1 MLVSRAVRADSA
13 FARRT
18 PRRSL
23 TSTRPL
29 LHAAR
34 AGLALLPWGAIPAVA
49 AAQARDTI
57 VYEVTLRPMS
67 AAAEVEA
74 RWRIGAAGAVP
85 FLAPGSGGP
94 GGVTL
99 SGLAATDASGR
110 PLALQR
116 TESGYVLT
124 ASTATEIRLRY
135 SVGFL
140 RRVPDGSTSA
150 GMDADRFYTVT
161 RSLFLAPDP
170 TALRKTRGSYP
181 VVSVRVA
188 APAGWRVVAGW
199 PGGRGAFQPAS
210 GDDLLGAT
218 LAAAPDYRTYEGR
231 VGDAAWRVGVRGHRY
246 FTDSALTATVVASLS
261 RGAAVLGPVPE
272 ALVTYTADVGRK
284 GRMSGSLQGTASI
297 GLVWEPSEILALGR
311 IHDLFHETLHL
322 WFGGALETE
331 RWWVEGV
338 TDYLAARLASEW
350 RTNPQDL
357 ATLCF
362 QSLHN
367 YREIAHHARYTMAEE
382 NRRRIGGDNTELL
395 VYRKG
400 MLAGLMLDAAL
411 RRGSDGRRTLDDLSR
426 ALLAESGQRRSRFL
440 RESEIRA
447 AAVRL
452 GGTEVAAVWDRVVAG
467 TEPLTEEDVRVA
479 LRAVTG
485 RVFEAPAPLSKER
498 KELRSESP

>member
-1 MLVSRAVRADSA
+1 
-13 FARRT
+13 
-18 PRRSL
+18 
-23 TSTRPL
+23 
-29 LHAAR
+29 
-34 AGLALLPWGAIPAVA
+34 
-49 AAQARDTI
+49 
-57 VYEVTLRPMS
+57 
-67 AAAEVEA
+67 
-74 RWRIGAAGAVP
+74 
-85 FLAPGSGGP
+85 
-94 GGVTL
+94 
-99 SGLAATDASGR
+99 
-110 PLALQR
+110 
-116 TESGYVLT
+116 
-124 ASTATEIRLRY
+124 
-135 SVGFL
+135 
-140 RRVPDGSTSA
+140 
-150 GMDADRFYTVT
+150 
-161 RSLFLAPDP
+161 
-170 TALRKTRGSYP
+170 
-181 VVSVRVA
+181 
-188 APAGWRVVAGW
+188 
-199 PGGRGAFQPAS
+199 
-210 GDDLLGAT
+210 
-218 LAAAPDYRTYEGR
+218 
-231 VGDAAWRVGVRGHRY
+231 
-246 FTDSALTATVVASLS
+246 
-261 RGAAVLGPVPE
+261 
-272 ALVTYTADVGRK
+272 
-284 GRMSGSLQGTASI
+284 MSGSLQGTASI

-367 YREIAHHARYTMAEE
+367 YREIAHHTRYTMAEE

-400 MLAGLMLDAAL
+400 MLAGLLLDAAL

-440 RESEIRA
+440 REAEIRA

-452 GGTEVAAVWDRVVAG
+452 GGAEVAAVWDRVVAG
-467 TEPLTEEDVRVA
+467 TEALTEEDVRVA